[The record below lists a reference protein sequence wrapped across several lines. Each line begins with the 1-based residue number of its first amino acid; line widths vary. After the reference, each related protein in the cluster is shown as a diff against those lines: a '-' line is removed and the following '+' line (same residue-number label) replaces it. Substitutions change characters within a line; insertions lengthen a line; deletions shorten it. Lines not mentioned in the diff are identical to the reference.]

1 VIVVAVLYLARE
13 VLIPLALALLFSF
26 LLAPVVRRLERFLGR
41 ALASTLIVLAGV
53 AILAAVGVV
62 AANQALSLAAKLPEY
77 RQNIVKKI
85 QAVRAPGKGDL
96 GKAAEALKDIEKQ
109 AAPAEKPMPVKET
122 AASPHEALA
131 DFLAPVAQPL
141 GTAFAV
147 VLLTILILV
156 HRESMRER
164 VIGAIGRGRI
174 NVTTQAMGEVAYRV
188 NRYLSMQL
196 VVNALFGVPF
206 AIALYFIGVPNA
218 ALWGL
223 LGMLLRFIPYA
234 GVWIAAAIPALLAFA
249 ISDGWSMLAWT
260 VGAFLV
266 IETVCAYVLEP
277 WLYGKGAGLSPMAV
291 ILGALFWTW
300 LWGPIG
306 LLLSTPITASV
317 AVMGRYLPELGF
329 LNTLL
334 GVEPILTP
342 QAKLYH
348 RLVALDQEDAAE
360 LAEKHVKEHGAAAF
374 YDDVLIPA
382 LGLAERDRHAGALEA
397 EAERFFFDNLREI
410 VQEVQEEAPER
421 KPIAACLVAAHDEA
435 DQLAAM
441 ALAAESGAQL
451 IPHPLLASEAMQ
463 EIEKRG
469 CKLLLIS
476 SVPPQGANH
485 ASYVARRIK
494 RKFPRL
500 KIVVALWTRAEN
512 IERSRQ
518 RLKDAG
524 AEQVVT
530 TFPEALQLLREVSG
544 PAAG

>member
-1 VIVVAVLYLARE
+1 
-13 VLIPLALALLFSF
+13 
-26 LLAPVVRRLERFLGR
+26 
-41 ALASTLIVLAGV
+41 
-53 AILAAVGVV
+53 
-62 AANQALSLAAKLPEY
+62 
-77 RQNIVKKI
+77 
-85 QAVRAPGKGDL
+85 
-96 GKAAEALKDIEKQ
+96 
-109 AAPAEKPMPVKET
+109 
-122 AASPHEALA
+122 
-131 DFLAPVAQPL
+131 
-141 GTAFAV
+141 
-147 VLLTILILV
+147 
-156 HRESMRER
+156 
-164 VIGAIGRGRI
+164 
-174 NVTTQAMGEVAYRV
+174 
-188 NRYLSMQL
+188 
-196 VVNALFGVPF
+196 
-206 AIALYFIGVPNA
+206 
-218 ALWGL
+218 
-223 LGMLLRFIPYA
+223 
-234 GVWIAAAIPALLAFA
+234 
-249 ISDGWSMLAWT
+249 
-260 VGAFLV
+260 
-266 IETVCAYVLEP
+266 
-277 WLYGKGAGLSPMAV
+277 
-291 ILGALFWTW
+291 
-300 LWGPIG
+300 
-306 LLLSTPITASV
+306 
-317 AVMGRYLPELGF
+317 MGRYLPELGF

-342 QAKLYH
+342 QAKLYQ

-500 KIVVALWTRAEN
+500 KIIVALWTRAEN

-524 AEQVVT
+524 ADLVVT
-530 TFPEALQLLREVSG
+530 TFPEALQALREVSG

>member
-1 VIVVAVLYLARE
+1 VIVVAVLDLARE

-41 ALASTLIVLAGV
+41 ALASTLVVLAGV
-53 AILAAVGVV
+53 AILGAVGVV
-62 AANQALSLAAKLPEY
+62 AANQALSLAARLPEY

-122 AASPHEALA
+122 AATPHEALA

-174 NVTTQAMGEVAYRV
+174 NLTTQAMGEVAQRV

-206 AIALYFIGVPNA
+206 ATALYFIGVPNA

-234 GVWIAAAIPALLAFA
+234 GVWIAAAVPALLAFA

-260 VGAFLV
+260 VGAFLA
-266 IETVCAYVLEP
+266 IETVCAYVFEP

-291 ILGALFWTW
+291 ILGTLFWTW

-334 GVEPILTP
+334 GVEPLLTP
-342 QAKLYH
+342 QAKLYQ

-360 LAEKHVKEHGAAAF
+360 LAEKYVKEHGAAAF

-451 IPHPLLASEAMQ
+451 IPHPLLANEAMQ

-500 KIVVALWTRAEN
+500 KIIVALWTRAEN

-524 AEQVVT
+524 ADLVVT
-530 TFPEALQLLREVSG
+530 TFPEALQALREVSG
-544 PAAG
+544 LAAG

>member
-1 VIVVAVLYLARE
+1 MIVVAVLDLARE
-13 VLIPLALALLFSF
+13 VLIPLALALLFSL
-26 LLAPVVRRLERFLGR
+26 LLAPLVRLLERVIGR
-41 ALASTLIVLAGV
+41 ALASTLVVLAGV
-53 AILAAVGVV
+53 AVLASVGVV
-62 AANQALSLAAKLPEY
+62 AANQGLSLAARLPEY

-85 QAVRAPGKGDL
+85 RAVRAPGKGDL

-109 AAPAEKPMPVKET
+109 AAPAQKPMPVKET

-131 DFLAPVAQPL
+131 EFLAPVAQPL

-174 NVTTQAMGEVAYRV
+174 NVTTQAMGEVAQRV

-223 LGMLLRFIPYA
+223 LGLLLRFIPYA
-234 GVWIAAAIPALLAFA
+234 GVWIAAAMPALLAFA

-260 VGAFLV
+260 VGCFLA
-266 IETVCAYVLEP
+266 IELICAYVFEP

-334 GVEPILTP
+334 GVEPILSP
-342 QAKLYH
+342 QAKLYQ

-360 LAEKHVKEHGAAAF
+360 LAEKHVEEHGAAAF
-374 YDDVLIPA
+374 YGEVLIPA
-382 LGLAERDRHAGALEA
+382 LGLAERDRHAGALDPA
-397 EAERFFFDNLREI
+397 AERFLFDSLRQI
-410 VQEVQEEAPER
+410 VDELQEEAPQR
-421 KPIAACLVAAHDEA
+421 DPLAACLVAAHDEA

-441 ALAAESGAQL
+441 ALAAESGAHL
-451 IPHPLLASEAMQ
+451 IPHPLLANEAMQ

-469 CKLLLIS
+469 CKVLLIS
-476 SVPPQGANH
+476 AIPPQAANH
-485 ASYVARRIK
+485 ASHVARRLK
-494 RKFPRL
+494 RRFPQL
-500 KIVVALWTRAEN
+500 KIVVALWTNVDN

-518 RLKDAG
+518 RLKEAG
-524 AEQVVT
+524 AEHVVT
-530 TFPEALQLLREVSG
+530 AFPEALQLLRDLSG